1 MSNVITGL
9 FIIAILLSG
18 VMMLSQAGIVSLR
31 QTVDAWDGLQTRQSA
46 ILLTRLSVADTTH
59 TPPQA
64 DITLQ
69 NTGQVHMATFSAW
82 DVFVQYYT
90 TSGTYY
96 IKRLTYTTAASPG
109 DNEWTVTGIYTNES
123 ASTTE
128 VFQPNI
134 FDPDEYL
141 VVRMKLSPAARTS
154 QVNYA
159 TIAVSNGVTVSTT
172 FRN

>member
-46 ILLTRLSVADTTH
+46 ILQTRVDVTDTSSS
-59 TPPQA
+59 PPQV
-64 DITLQ
+64 DITVR
-69 NTGQVHMATFSAW
+69 NTGQVPIRAFSAW

-90 TSGTYY
+90 TGGAYY

-109 DNEWTVTGIYTNES
+109 DNEWTVEGIYTNES
-123 ASTTE
+123 ASIVE

-134 FDPDEYL
+134 LDPDEYL
-141 VVRMKLSPAARTS
+141 VIRLSLSPSARTS
-154 QVNYA
+154 QPNQAV
-159 TIAVSNGVTVSTT
+159 IAVSNGVTVSTS
-172 FRN
+172 F